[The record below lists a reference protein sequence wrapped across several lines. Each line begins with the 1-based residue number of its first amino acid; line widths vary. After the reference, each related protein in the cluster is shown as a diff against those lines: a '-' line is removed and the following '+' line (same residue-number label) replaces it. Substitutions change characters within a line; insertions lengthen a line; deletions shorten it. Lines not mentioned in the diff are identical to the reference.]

1 MGRMNLTVGPHLIT
15 LSTFLQ
21 LSPKWFVCC
30 SLLVAEKNDQEWIY
44 RQAVAT
50 ALMVS
55 LSLEMF
61 WTGFHP
67 KPFSPR
73 IVSLCL
79 FASTTAIVLACVLAF
94 EIPNYFNNW
103 SATLLLASAGVLA
116 VPMNQLCAVWR
127 IKQKESTARFR
138 IMGWI
143 LSVCVATLPLV
154 VSAAASTIV
163 VCTLVSVY
171 PFFVAW
177 KLSKEQTNALS
188 TSIQAENQ
196 SNKQEEFDGSG
207 SVPISAAVLFV
218 FFSCAVGTNAEA
230 VNDMAIS
237 MRVRDS
243 LSKGSKTLAVTNNLS
258 VLASQVL
265 AFVSETGFGQGSTAR
280 RNLLFCGLWCSCQI
294 LRASCM
300 HLIQGSDRLAQQLV
314 GGFVFFDK
322 YTGSLGQAALDIAGL
337 ELLRSSMQWESSLGF
352 GIPAPFL
359 VSLRMASF
367 KYERPLWDLLLL
379 REAEWPITLPTLVYS
394 FTTIF
399 LAFVVHQLVNLDRQD
414 RAKEKLA

>member
-188 TSIQAENQ
+188 TSIQSGNQ
-196 SNKQEEFDGSG
+196 NERHGVGESSE
-207 SVPISAAVLFV
+207 VPLSAAAIFV
-218 FFSCAVGTNAEA
+218 FFCCCIGTNAESL
-230 VNDMAIS
+230 NDVAIS
-237 MRVRDS
+237 MRIRES
-243 LSKGSKTLAVTNNLS
+243 LSQGKTTLALTQNLS
-258 VLASQVL
+258 GLASRSL
-265 AFVSETGFGQGSTAR
+265 ALLSETGFSQGSIAI
-280 RNLLFCGLWCSCQI
+280 RNLIFCCLWCSCQI